1 MEEANKICSNSRTT
15 LLNLYSSA
23 FNFSSFPLSE
33 PRQLDLLIQY
43 FNQEIDNF
51 SEYLLQIHPY
61 LTFFIFGIIF
71 LLLWIG
77 ISILWIWKRT
87 IKFPRLKFFFQL
99 IIHIPILLVGI
110 AIIICSSIN
119 INRIR

>member
-1 MEEANKICSNSRTT
+1 MEEANKICSNSQTT

-33 PRQLDLLIQY
+33 PRQLNLLIKY

-51 SEYLLQIHPY
+51 SEYLLKIHPY